1 MAYNQNKNPFQSKSP
16 LNHNLRD
23 KRTGTNFTHFHDPN
37 NQSNIYS
44 SDQKVISG
52 NSKFGTQSGRA
63 KNLPYEKG
71 GNMNFDVGQRLSEED
86 IARDYARQM
95 SEMYNRGEL
104 VSGNFLADDLYKQNR
119 KLSLKKG
126 KLKLGSR
133 GKRIGGVRDFN
144 TGYADEVEGY
154 DPNVGY
160 VAPETQYTE
169 DQIYDMMV
177 QGGGLVSI
185 MDGKIVAGN
194 PNQVTTEGYDQA
206 NKIRYNNDDFRNQY
220 EEGTEE
226 DFNRR
231 AERNNRPEP
240 TQQQKDEAKE
250 KIIAIRARKEQEKAD
265 EKLATQEKI
274 NKIKAARAAK
284 AAEENRTIE
293 ERKALL
299 QEKKEAIL
307 AARAAKSNSPVNNNS
322 PLHQEQEIDP
332 RTGEAI
338 PGYDYVPGEEV
349 ITNRSEEVLD
359 DNGNIIGYNDI
370 TDTTITNRGTM
381 TPPSPP
387 PPPPN
392 NRPSFKEDCEGIVM
406 NMGNFSK
413 SGFYKCDIDPS
424 PPITTPPAEIETPE
438 DLSHSYDDLTTST
451 VFRPIEQTTPVE
463 TPEPEPRK
471 SRFITGGASI
481 YKKPVNWDLT
491 LPQTGP
497 KFDAWLRN
505 LSLTGK
511 KCGNCDYLNR

>member
-23 KRTGTNFTHFHDPN
+23 KRTGTNFTHFHDPK

-133 GKRIGGVRDFN
+133 GKRIGGVKDFN
-144 TGYADEVEGY
+144 AGYADEVEGY

-194 PNQVTTEGYDQA
+194 PNQDMSEGYDQA
-206 NKIRYNNDDFRNQY
+206 SRIRTDSDFRNQY
-220 EEGTEE
+220 EEGTQE
-226 DFNRR
+226 DFEKSNRGNGLSNE
-231 AERNNRPEP
+231 ERS
-240 TQQQKDEAKE
+240 ALIE
-250 KIIAIRARKEQEKAD
+250 KK
-265 EKLATQEKI
+265 
-274 NKIKAARAAK
+274 NKILAARAAK
-284 AAEENRTIE
+284 AAEENRSIE

-307 AARAAKSNSPVNNNS
+307 AARAAESNSPVNNNS

-370 TDTTITNRGTM
+370 TDKTITNRGTM

-387 PPPPN
+387 SPPPN

-413 SGFYKCDIDPS
+413 SGSFICDLDPS

-438 DLSHSYDDLTTST
+438 DLTHSYDDLTTST
-451 VFRPIEQTTPVE
+451 VFRPIEENPPVE

>member
-23 KRTGTNFTHFHDPN
+23 KRTGTNFTHFHDPK

-52 NSKFGTQSGRA
+52 SDKFGGNKADRRFYDKKLDERVSETDLARRYAGQLANLYNSGKVTQ
-63 KNLPYEKG
+63 
-71 GNMNFDVGQRLSEED
+71 GQ
-86 IARDYARQM
+86 
-95 SEMYNRGEL
+95 
-104 VSGNFLADDLYKQNR
+104 FLADDLYNKKR
-119 KLSLKKG
+119 KLSLKNGTLKLKKGYMNIDKGSMFNTRKG
-126 KLKLGSR
+126 KANEDGSYT
-133 GKRIGGVRDFN
+133 I
-144 TGYADEVEGY
+144 
-154 DPNVGY
+154 
-160 VAPETQYTE
+160 PETQYTE

-185 MDGKIVAGN
+185 VDGQIVAGN
-194 PNQVTTEGYDQA
+194 PNQAMSEGYDQA

-226 DFNRR
+226 EFNIR

-274 NKIKAARAAK
+274 NKILAARAAK
-284 AAEENRTIE
+284 AAEENRSIE

-451 VFRPIEQTTPVE
+451 VFRPIEQDPLE
-463 TPEPEPRK
+463 IIPE
-471 SRFITGGASI
+471 SAD
-481 YKKPVNWDLT
+481 DL
-491 LPQTGP
+491 
-497 KFDAWLRN
+497 FN
-505 LSLTGK
+505 LTGAGK
-511 KCGNCDYLNR
+511 TRDGFKLPLPTLNFSDLIRKGGQWFEPLIGKSGKRGCGCAVNPR

>member
-1 MAYNQNKNPFQSKSP
+1 MICITKNENYQSKNGQ
-16 LNHNLRD
+16 LKINKGRM
-23 KRTGTNFTHFHDPN
+23 R
-37 NQSNIYS
+37 I
-44 SDQKVISG
+44 DQTK
-52 NSKFGTQSGRA
+52 
-63 KNLPYEKG
+63 E
-71 GNMNFDVGQRLSEED
+71 
-86 IARDYARQM
+86 
-95 SEMYNRGEL
+95 
-104 VSGNFLADDLYKQNR
+104 
-119 KLSLKKG
+119 
-126 KLKLGSR
+126 
-133 GKRIGGVRDFN
+133 FN
-144 TGYADEVEGY
+144 AGYADEVEGY

-322 PLHQEQEIDP
+322 PLHQEQELDP
-332 RTGEAI
+332 RTGQQK
-338 PGYDYVPGEEV
+338 
-349 ITNRSEEVLD
+349 
-359 DNGNIIGYNDI
+359 
-370 TDTTITNRGTM
+370 
-381 TPPSPP
+381 
-387 PPPPN
+387 
-392 NRPSFKEDCEGIVM
+392 KE
-406 NMGNFSK
+406 
-413 SGFYKCDIDPS
+413 
-424 PPITTPPAEIETPE
+424 
-438 DLSHSYDDLTTST
+438 
-451 VFRPIEQTTPVE
+451 
-463 TPEPEPRK
+463 
-471 SRFITGGASI
+471 
-481 YKKPVNWDLT
+481 
-491 LPQTGP
+491 
-497 KFDAWLRN
+497 LRV
-505 LSLTGK
+505 
-511 KCGNCDYLNR
+511 